1 MKIGMIG
8 GSGMLGRTIASS
20 LLRESIVAPEDLW
33 ISNRS
38 GRLDGF
44 DRWPGVIATRD
55 TGDLVA
61 ACDVVILS
69 VPPAAVAD
77 LASYAPDRL
86 VISVMAGVTLETLR
100 TSTGSPRVVR
110 AMSSPAA
117 EFGLA
122 YSPWVASAAVTAA
135 DRAAVAGIFGAC
147 GLTDEL
153 DDEALID
160 VFTALTGPV
169 PGFAAYFAECMERY
183 AVEQGVPSDIAH
195 RSIAQLLLGSGTM
208 LMHGSK
214 TAAAHVQEMIDYAGT
229 TAAGLDVMRSSSIA
243 KDIAN
248 GLDAAVARTR
258 SMG

>member
-1 MKIGMIG
+1 MKIGIIG
-8 GSGMLGRTIASS
+8 GSGMLGRTIAVS
-20 LLRESIVAPEDLW
+20 LLRESIVAPEGLW

-38 GRLDGF
+38 GRLDSF
-44 DRWPGVIATRD
+44 DRWPGVTATRD

-69 VPPAAVAD
+69 VPPAAFAN
-77 LASYAPDRL
+77 LASSSPDRL

-100 TSTGSPRVVR
+100 TSTGSPRGVR

-122 YSPWVASAAVTAA
+122 YSPWVASAAVTEA

-153 DDEALID
+153 DNEALID

-169 PGFAAYFAECMERY
+169 PGFAAFFAECMERY
-183 AVEQGVPSDIAH
+183 AVEQGVPSDIAR

-229 TAAGLDVMRSSSIA
+229 TAAGLTELRTGPMTEAV
-243 KDIAN
+243 
-248 GLDAAVARTR
+248 DAALEAAYQRTKTI
-258 SMG
+258 